1 MSGTRLVRRLA
12 ALLTLLTTA
21 MISLLAGASSASAN
35 VDIPDPPSAGGGT
48 VVVNVPGSDSSGGIE
63 WWGIA
68 LIAVGAALVAALLT
82 EVYDTLRQRH
92 DGHLFAHA

>member
-21 MISLLAGASSASAN
+21 TITVLAGASSASAN
-35 VDIPDPPSAGGGT
+35 VDVPDAPSTGGGT
-48 VVVNVPGSDSSGGIE
+48 VVVNVPGSDSSGGME

-68 LIAVGAALVAALLT
+68 LIAAGAALVAALLT
-82 EVYDTLRQRH
+82 ELYDTLRQRRG
-92 DGHLFAHA
+92 GHLFAHA